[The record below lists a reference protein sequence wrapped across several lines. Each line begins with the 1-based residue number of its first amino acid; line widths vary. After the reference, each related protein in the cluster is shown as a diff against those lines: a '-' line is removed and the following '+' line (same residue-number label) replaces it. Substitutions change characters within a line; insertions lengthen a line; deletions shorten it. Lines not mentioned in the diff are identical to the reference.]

1 MAKSG
6 RLALTVREVALF
18 GVLGGLTFAAK
29 VAMAALPNI
38 EPVSLM
44 VMLFAVTFG
53 SKAVFPLYIYVL
65 MEFLLYGFNLW
76 SINYLYIWAILAIAA
91 WLLRRMTHPLG
102 WALLSGVFGLLFG
115 ALCAPVYLFTGG
127 WGAMV
132 SWWISGIPWDLAH
145 CAGNFV
151 IALAL
156 FVPLRRLMAA
166 LCRQMGGTPRS

>member
-1 MAKSG
+1 M
-6 RLALTVREVALF
+6 ALTVREVALF

-53 SKAVFPLYIYVL
+53 IKAVFPIYIYVL

-102 WALLSGVFGLLFG
+102 WALLSILPRGELDRVSEAELNEHYREG
-115 ALCAPVYLFTGG
+115 AF
-127 WGAMV
+127 
-132 SWWISGIPWDLAH
+132 
-145 CAGNFV
+145 
-151 IALAL
+151 
-156 FVPLRRLMAA
+156 AA
-166 LCRQMGGTPRS
+166 VASGGTL